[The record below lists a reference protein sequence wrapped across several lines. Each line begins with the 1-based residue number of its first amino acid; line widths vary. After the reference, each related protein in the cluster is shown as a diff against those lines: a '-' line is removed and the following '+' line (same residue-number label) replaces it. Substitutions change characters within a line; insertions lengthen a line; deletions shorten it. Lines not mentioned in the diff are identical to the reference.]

1 MVHLHLMISHIPV
14 IGILLLLPLLLIA
27 LWRRSDELSK
37 ISLGGIVVV
46 ALASVAVYLTGEPT
60 EEGVE
65 NLSGISK
72 AMIERHESIALVST
86 VVLALLGVLAL
97 GALIRS
103 RKKPLS
109 HGIVIA
115 ALIGTAVMTGAFAYT
130 ANLGG
135 QIRHSEIT
143 TSGTQVALPDAD

>member
-1 MVHLHLMISHIPV
+1 MVHLHLMSSHIPV

-27 LWRRSDELSK
+27 LLRRSDELSK
-37 ISLGGIVVV
+37 IGLVGIVGI

-65 NLSGISK
+65 NLSGISR
-72 AMIERHESIALVST
+72 AMIERHESVALMST
-86 VVLALLGVLAL
+86 VTLALFGLLAL
-97 GALIRS
+97 GALIRL
-103 RKKPLS
+103 RKKPVS
-109 HGIVIA
+109 RGIVIA
-115 ALIGTAVMTGAFAYT
+115 ALIGTSALTGAFAWT

-143 TSGTQVALPDAD
+143 TGSTGVAIPDTD